1 MDNNLSNNQAII
13 IGTIEDEFV
22 FNHEIYAEKF
32 YTFTVKVPRLSGASD
47 NVRVLSILFFHIGN
61 KKITVNRVSSSNTK
75 KSSHRK

>member
-32 YTFTVKVPRLSGASD
+32 YLSW
-47 NVRVLSILFFHIGN
+47 
-61 KKITVNRVSSSNTK
+61 TVNTVSAI
-75 KSSHRK
+75 